1 MKLQSTNQL
10 NVSGDRFTV
19 TYSIW
24 GYETD
29 ARDIASAICVEETAE
44 FPEVL
49 IGEGDIRNHVL
60 GQIVDFQHIEEDHY
74 QVVISYAIEITSF
87 ELLQFLNVVYGNISM
102 IPNIKV
108 ERFDLPDS
116 LLRHFKGARYGIK
129 GLRKLLN
136 IPSRALIATAI
147 KPMGLS
153 SKEFAKMAYDCAIGG
168 MDIVKD
174 DHGLSNQVFSPF
186 KERVAQ
192 CAEAI
197 QKANQKSGKHC
208 LYMANIYGPAE
219 ELIEKAYYAK
229 EVGAGG
235 FMVIPALIG
244 WDMMRYLAEDENLGL
259 PILSHPSFYGTYMTN
274 QRTGF
279 SFYSM
284 YGQLARLAGSDLT
297 VFPNFLG
304 RFPASKE
311 NCIEVIEGTQVKMGH
326 LKTIFPSP
334 GGGGSLEKIPE
345 MLGVYG
351 KNTAYL
357 IGGGLHH
364 GESLIKSCQEF
375 HHLVES
381 F

>member
-24 GYETD
+24 GCETE
-29 ARDIASAICVEETAE
+29 ARQIASAICVEETAE

-49 IGEGDIRNHVL
+49 IGEGDIRDYVL
-60 GQIVDFQHIEEDHY
+60 GQIVNFQHIDDNHY
-74 QVVISYAIEITSF
+74 QAVISYAIEITSF

-116 LLRHFKGARYGIK
+116 FLCHFKGARYGIN

-136 IPSRALIATAI
+136 IPSRALLATAI

-153 SKEFAKMAYDCAIGG
+153 SKEFAQMAYNCAIGG

-174 DHGLSNQVFSPF
+174 DHGLSNQTFSPF
-186 KERVAQ
+186 KDRVAQ
-192 CAEAI
+192 CAEAVR
-197 QKANQKSGKHC
+197 KASQKSGKLC
-208 LYMANIYGPAE
+208 LYMANINGHAD

-229 EVGAGG
+229 KVGAGG

-259 PILSHPSFYGTYMTN
+259 PILSHPSFYGTYLTN
-274 QRTGF
+274 QRSGF
-279 SFYSM
+279 SFFSM
-284 YGQLARLAGSDLT
+284 YGQLVRLAGGDLT

-304 RFPASKE
+304 RFPATKE
-311 NCIEVIEGTQVKMGH
+311 NCIEVIKGTQVKMGH
-326 LKTIFPSP
+326 IKTIFPSP
-334 GGGGSLEKIPE
+334 GGGATLEKIPE
-345 MLGVYG
+345 MLSVYG
-351 KNTAYL
+351 RNTVYL
-357 IGGGLHH
+357 MGGGLHH
-364 GESLIKSCQEF
+364 GESLVESCQEF
-375 HHLVES
+375 CHLVES
-381 F
+381 L